1 MPPSLAAVPA
11 RLSRLFLVVLAV
23 LCLAGCDEDSETAKL
38 TPVPQDEGDAIYTQI
53 TWLDAGSPI
62 TPAQWLASR
71 AAKAELPQND
81 PRVAAARKELGLAAH
96 RFGDEPR
103 MIANRA
109 VQVEN
114 MLAEQGIHE
123 NASDIIAA
131 LVPIADKPGA
141 LQGFGTLCQ
150 QYFIL
155 RQQGF
160 DRNAAVEH
168 LQELSLRAPGS
179 DRSHG

>member
-1 MPPSLAAVPA
+1 MSPSLPAVAA
-11 RLSRLFLVVLAV
+11 RLSRLFLVVLTA
-23 LCLAGCDEDSETAKL
+23 LCLAACDDDTETATL
-38 TPVPQDEGDAIYTQI
+38 TPVPQDAESSVYSQI

-62 TPAQWLASR
+62 APAQWLASR
-71 AAKAELPQND
+71 AAKTELPQND

-123 NASDIIAA
+123 SASDIVAA
-131 LVPIADKPGA
+131 LVPIAAKPGA

-155 RQQGF
+155 RQQGL
-160 DRNAAVEH
+160 DRNAAVER
-168 LQELSLRAPGS
+168 LQELSLRTPGS
-179 DRSHG
+179 NRSHG